1 MATLLFKYFAAL
13 GHLFLCPYH
22 HFSGTLAH
30 NLVKQSE
37 RKWQVWHNP
46 PIYLLDIPEPHPG
59 STCKRK
65 YCIAVVTS
73 QLTAYTLTFLFARIK
88 HKKVLHLHI
97 FLPQGQGHVI
107 GKGITLRYI
116 LPFSVKYSYD
126 GSWYSKARIFLHS
139 SSNAAEV
146 IGIWGNQNGRS
157 FMFLCFTRVRI
168 ELQMFGSPFIE
179 GQPKWLLD
187 PFKLSVQSYR
197 DQSWVAPWQPQWSK
211 VCDTVLNFLFK
222 TDTCPMFISFRLLK
236 VVLHMKSNWQVSFG
250 RSVL

>member
-1 MATLLFKYFAAL
+1 MATLFFKYFAAL

-65 YCIAVVTS
+65 YCSSSYLFSLVHIDFSICLDKAQKS
-73 QLTAYTLTFLFARIK
+73 TLSLP
-88 HKKVLHLHI
+88 H

-107 GKGITLRYI
+107 GKGITFRYI

-126 GSWYSKARIFLHS
+126 G
-139 SSNAAEV
+139 
-146 IGIWGNQNGRS
+146 
-157 FMFLCFTRVRI
+157 
-168 ELQMFGSPFIE
+168 
-179 GQPKWLLD
+179 
-187 PFKLSVQSYR
+187 
-197 DQSWVAPWQPQWSK
+197 
-211 VCDTVLNFLFK
+211 
-222 TDTCPMFISFRLLK
+222 
-236 VVLHMKSNWQVSFG
+236 
-250 RSVL
+250 